1 MEIRSVEIEPT
12 RPATELVP
20 TVTAKRPPAGEVGEE
35 ERSAAEIVRLSSWA
49 TAECGGPILAD

>member
-1 MEIRSVEIEPT
+1 METRSVEIEPT
-12 RPATELVP
+12 SPATELIP

-49 TAECGGPILAD
+49 TGECGGPILAD